1 MNLLRTIVWLL
12 TAFWLTFAVAA
23 ESDDD
28 EKEGGILGTGIVGT
42 ITGLGSIVVNGQH
55 IEFDPSLTI
64 GDGLTATTAGALV
77 PGHTVAVVAH
87 KDDGNWRAASIRQV
101 LPLVGPATIGPDG
114 RLRVLGTQVVP
125 PSGQTPPADGDWI
138 AVSGLW
144 KDRQVVA
151 SRLESLPSSATAR
164 IEGSILE
171 QTANEPLVVGE
182 TRIVGIVPQHVET
195 GDVVRAFGTAGQDV
209 FEANRLEAGLFVDSP
224 SIVLA
229 EGYLSPPGP
238 TGLYTLLG
246 SNLVAFTENPTM
258 IDSAI
263 RLFACGRSGE
273 IDMTVPT
280 EATETDASVVE
291 TLDCVE

>member
-12 TAFWLTFAVAA
+12 AAFWLTFAVAA
-23 ESDDD
+23 GSDDE

-64 GDGLTATTAGALV
+64 GDGLTATTANALI
-77 PGHTVAVVAH
+77 PGHTVAIVAH
-87 KDDGNWRAASIRQV
+87 KDDGTWRAVSIRQV
-101 LPLVGPATIGPDG
+101 LPLVGPATIDPDG
-114 RLRVLGTQVVP
+114 RLRVLGTHVVP
-125 PSGQTPPADGDWI
+125 PSDQAPPVDGDWV

-144 KDRQVVA
+144 QDRQVVA
-151 SRLESLPSSATAR
+151 SRLESLPSDAAAR

-171 QTANEPLVVGE
+171 QTTDEPLVVGE

-195 GDVVRAFGTAGQDV
+195 GDVVRAFGTAAQDA
-209 FEANRLEAGLFVDSP
+209 FEANRLETGLFVDSP

-229 EGYLSPPGP
+229 EGYLSSPGP

-258 IDSAI
+258 IDSTI

-273 IDMTVPT
+273 IDTTVPT
-280 EATETDASVVE
+280 EAPGRNQSVVE